1 MSDSKSDDKLSGN
14 HRLHLCRQ
22 CNGTGYVR
30 SPQRSD
36 YRDTEEMDPHEFN
49 ALVREAVRSTPP
61 RDSPAP
67 MFAPSAVPSP
77 SPPVLPRRIASV
89 TFPPE
94 PPTLP
99 DEGWTR
105 RHLAASKLRLLRIAA
120 VVMVVV
126 LAYVFGRLR

>member
-1 MSDSKSDDKLSGN
+1 MSDGN

-49 ALVREAVRSTPP
+49 TLVREAVRSTPP
-61 RDSPAP
+61 GDFPATMSAPLPAP
-67 MFAPSAVPSP
+67 SSTSAAPLSLS
-77 SPPVLPRRIASV
+77 VLPREA
-89 TFPPE
+89 FPPE

-105 RHLAASKLRLLRIAA
+105 RHLAASKLRLLRIAGVA
-120 VVMVVV
+120 AIVV